1 MLKTQTTTLTKKK
14 KPKPLNSLLPA
25 AGVDVR
31 ADDNDRPPAE
41 VEVTGKANGVAE
53 PAGLLKPK
61 LKPVVAADV
70 VAGVP
75 KRNPKTIITLRTCCL
90 RMNAQFTFS
99 SELFPFNHH
108 EHHSMQN
115 HLHQVKYPNSTFR
128 QISNIYINC
137 TGIFALEFLA
147 IQWALIMD

>member
-1 MLKTQTTTLTKKK
+1 MLTNKQKIAPNTF
-14 KPKPLNSLLPA
+14 LPA

-75 KRNPKTIITLRTCCL
+75 KRNPKPVITFGT
-90 RMNAQFTFS
+90 
-99 SELFPFNHH
+99 LFEN
-108 EHHSMQN
+108 ES
-115 HLHQVKYPNSTFR
+115 
-128 QISNIYINC
+128 
-137 TGIFALEFLA
+137 
-147 IQWALIMD
+147 